1 MGDTSSVLSIWSSLS
16 TKIKQFVGDMTKS
29 AVRKKKMNIYSI
41 DTVNQTVTVYE
52 SSNPTV
58 LITVP
63 YRVESAISRM
73 SAGQSVMVEWTYDD
87 FSTAVAVAPGKGW
100 ATLAEVQE
108 AIGTG
113 GGSGDYYT
121 LSINGRT
128 ITLVGTASSSSS
140 VTVPDTDLSN
150 YYTKSQANTLLS
162 GKADT
167 ATTLA
172 GYGITNAYTKD
183 TVDTLLLAKAD
194 TATTLA
200 GYGIADAYTKT
211 QVDTALSAKA
221 PLASPT
227 FTGTPNAPTA
237 AAGTNTAQIATT
249 AFVQTAI
256 SSVPAIDAYTKS
268 EVNALLD
275 DKADKATTLA
285 GYGITNAYTSS
296 TVDTLLLAKADTATT
311 LAGYGITD
319 AYTKTQVDSA
329 LSGKQ
334 NTLTFDSTPTQ
345 GSTNPVTSG
354 GVYSAI
360 SNIPAIDAYTKT
372 ETNALLAGKQN
383 TLTFDSAPTS
393 GSTNPVTSGGV
404 YDALSNIP
412 AVDAY
417 TKTETNALLAGKQN
431 TLTFDTEPTALSL
444 NPVTSAG
451 LYDTFDSVYSQID
464 AKQAKLTFDSAPTQN
479 STNPVTSGGVYTA
492 LGNKANSATTLSGYG
507 ITDAYTKTETDGLF
521 LPLTGGTI
529 SGPLYL
535 NAPLNMGNSDWIY
548 GTSADGTKKYA
559 LIGVN
564 NNDVIGIG
572 ASSRPLRIH
581 NSTDIAVDNP
591 ASWRTALGSDSAPTS
606 GSTNFVESGG
616 VYDALAEKMQNW
628 DLVWSNPSITS
639 AFSAQT
645 LSPSF
650 EGYDF
655 YLLIYG
661 LSNTSP
667 NNRMS
672 MFLRVGEQSSMSF
685 ASWYGS
691 STLAVTDRSFYF
703 TNNQIHFNDCTR
715 HVSGQSS
722 SATYNNGAIPQRIYG
737 IKNS

>member
-16 TKIKQFVGDMTKS
+16 TKIKQFVGDLTKS

-41 DTVNQTVTVYE
+41 DTLNQTVTVYE

-211 QVDTALSAKA
+211 QVD
-221 PLASPT
+221 
-227 FTGTPNAPTA
+227 
-237 AAGTNTAQIATT
+237 
-249 AFVQTAI
+249 
-256 SSVPAIDAYTKS
+256 
-268 EVNALLD
+268 
-275 DKADKATTLA
+275 
-285 GYGITNAYTSS
+285 
-296 TVDTLLLAKADTATT
+296 
-311 LAGYGITD
+311 
-319 AYTKTQVDSA
+319 SA

-334 NTLTFDSTPTQ
+334 NALTFDSTPTQ

-383 TLTFDSAPTS
+383 TLTFD
-393 GSTNPVTSGGV
+393 
-404 YDALSNIP
+404 
-412 AVDAY
+412 
-417 TKTETNALLAGKQN
+417 
-431 TLTFDTEPTALSL
+431 TEPTAMSL

-451 LYDTFDSVYSQID
+451 IYDTFDSVYSQID
-464 AKQAKLTFDSAPTQN
+464 SKQAKLTFDSTPTQN

-492 LGNKANSATTLSGYG
+492 LGNKANKATTLSGYG
-507 ITDAYTKTETDGLF
+507 ITDAYSSGTIDTLLLAKQDTLSFDTTPTNGSSNPVTSDGIYDALQSKANTSTTLAGYGITNAYTKTEVDALIPTVPTMGDYVTEEGTDGNWTYRKWDSGISECWGYYDVSGAECDTASGSLYV
-521 LPLTGGTI
+521 TGAISPNMAFPTGVFANDSTLNVQMCFHSSQGYPAFVWIAASANPSVGATPFRLMRPTSTTI
-529 SGPLYL
+529 SG
-535 NAPLNMGNSDWIY
+535 
-548 GTSADGTKKYA
+548 
-559 LIGVN
+559 
-564 NNDVIGIG
+564 
-572 ASSRPLRIH
+572 
-581 NSTDIAVDNP
+581 
-591 ASWRTALGSDSAPTS
+591 
-606 GSTNFVESGG
+606 
-616 VYDALAEKMQNW
+616 
-628 DLVWSNPSITS
+628 
-639 AFSAQT
+639 
-645 LSPSF
+645 
-650 EGYDF
+650 
-655 YLLIYG
+655 
-661 LSNTSP
+661 
-667 NNRMS
+667 RMEYS
-672 MFLRVGEQSSMSF
+672 YKGRWKS
-685 ASWYGS
+685 
-691 STLAVTDRSFYF
+691 
-703 TNNQIHFNDCTR
+703 
-715 HVSGQSS
+715 
-722 SATYNNGAIPQRIYG
+722 
-737 IKNS
+737 